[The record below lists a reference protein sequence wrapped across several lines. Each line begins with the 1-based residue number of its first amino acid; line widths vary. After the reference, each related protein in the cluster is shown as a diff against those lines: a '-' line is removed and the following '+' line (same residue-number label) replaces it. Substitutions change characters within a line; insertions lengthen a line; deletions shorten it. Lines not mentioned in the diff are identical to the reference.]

1 MKLNKL
7 LKTFLLLSIFFLTS
21 CTSIKDAVSGKK
33 KKPGDEFLV
42 EKKNPL
48 TMPPEFGK
56 MPVPLKEEEEEE
68 EESIKSIEELLIKIP
83 QENKKEATSKNNPTY
98 LEKSIL
104 KSINKN

>member
-48 TMPPEFGK
+48 TMPPEFGE
-56 MPVPLKEEEEEE
+56 MPVPIKEEKEE
-68 EESIKSIEELLIKIP
+68 EESIKNIEELLIKIP
-83 QENKKEATSKNNPTY
+83 QENKKEATSKNNPTS